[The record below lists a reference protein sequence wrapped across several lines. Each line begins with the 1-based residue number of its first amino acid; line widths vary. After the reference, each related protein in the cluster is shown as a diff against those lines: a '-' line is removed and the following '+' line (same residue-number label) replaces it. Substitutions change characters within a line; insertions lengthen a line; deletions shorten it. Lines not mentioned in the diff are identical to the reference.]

1 MLQRVYA
8 ALVIL
13 LLSTSVAVAQQSGK
27 IKGKVLDKET
37 GEGIPFATIKVFKD
51 GLLKSGAE
59 SDMDGE
65 YLISSLEAAS
75 YDLEVEAFGYVTQRV
90 EGVIVSADKIQ
101 FNDFKLTAGDGQT
114 GDQLDEVEVV
124 YYKVPL
130 IDKDGGA
137 SGGTI
142 TQEDIAKMPGRSAAS
157 IAATVGGVG
166 TDANGSITSVRGARN
181 NSTYYYID
189 GIKVRGSTGLP
200 KSAIQEVSVITGGLP
215 ANYGDATGGVISIT
229 TRGPSSFYFGGI
241 DILSSGFK
249 IGENTYGLDNYAYNL
264 VEGSL
269 SGPLL
274 MKKDSNGEKTEPI
287 LGFFISANATSIV
300 DDRPF
305 GIPTYR
311 LKPSVREE
319 LIAEPL
325 RPTGTGQGVFY
336 NTDFLS
342 PDAFEQVKYRQ
353 NIARQGVTFAG
364 KIDVNAGPTVNL
376 TFGGS
381 LDWNTRSS
389 GDWVNSV
396 FNYDNYPK
404 LTNLSWRAYGRF
416 TQRFTNS
423 DDDVEVGEGEEAP
436 KPALIK
442 NIYYT
447 VMADFSKFNQ
457 RVEDFTHGESFYNY
471 GYVGK
476 FETFRQNSYQ
486 WNNDLQALEHNGF
499 DDTLVVFTPSETN
512 RELAAITSQYYS
524 IYDDPEGNYENF
536 DQIQDGNAL
545 LNGQLPASVYGIWS
559 NIGSQYNGYSRT
571 DNQQFRITAM
581 GSADI
586 GDHAVSI
593 GFEYEQRQDRFFSA
607 APVGLWTHL
616 RQLTNN
622 HITELDF
629 SKPTISQIG
638 SLTLID
644 YERLNAAPGE
654 YSGSDAQAF
663 FDYNLRNALGL
674 DPDGTDFINVD
685 AIDPEFYAANGNL
698 ALFSA
703 DELLNNGNNFVT
715 YYGYD
720 HTGAKTKDR
729 PSFDDFFTAQDE
741 FGNFTRP
748 VAPFEPIYSAAY
760 IMDKFAFD
768 DLIFNVGL
776 RVDRFDANQK
786 VLQDQF
792 SLYPT
797 KTVKEATEFTHPT
810 SISQDAVVYVN
821 DIYNPTSVNGY
832 REGNQWYNADGTEIT
847 DPTLIYT
854 AAGVA
859 PYLADGVSPDDEV
872 SSNAFRDYQPQ
883 INVMPRIA
891 FSFPIS
897 DQALFFAHYDVL
909 TVRPDGGNRLDP
921 LDYFYMRN
929 RSSIVN
935 NPDLRPSKTIDYELG
950 FQQVLSASSSL
961 KISAFYREQRDQV
974 ALVAATGAYPRTYT
988 TYGNIDFGTVKG
1000 FTVAYDL
1007 RRTGNIWMRA
1017 AYTLQFAEGT
1027 GSDASSALNLV
1038 NTGQPNLRTIFPF
1051 NYDQRHAIQAT
1062 VDYRFGE
1069 GTDYNG
1075 PVWFGKQFFKNTGA
1089 NFVANL
1095 ASGTP
1100 YSGQSNITAEALGTS
1115 GQLEGNPNGAR
1126 KPWQFRVDAQFD
1138 KNITLKF
1145 GDDGEGGAKKI
1156 ANLNIY
1162 LLVTNLFN
1170 TQNITNVY
1178 RATGNPDDDG
1188 YLNAAQFQNTIE
1200 LQNSEE
1206 TYRYLYALRANNP
1219 FNYSVPRTIRL
1230 GVKLDF

>member
-1 MLQRVYA
+1 MLRKVYA
-8 ALVIL
+8 TFIIF
-13 LLSTSVAVAQQSGK
+13 LLSATCAFAQTGK
-27 IKGKVLDKET
+27 IKGKVLDRET
-37 GEGIPFATIKVFKD
+37 GEGIPFATIKVYKD
-51 GLLKSGAE
+51 GLLKSGTE
-59 SDMDGE
+59 TDMEGQ
-65 YLISSLEAAS
+65 YLISSLDAAS
-75 YDLEVEAFGYVTQRV
+75 YDLEVEGFGYMTQRLQ
-90 EGVIVSADKIQ
+90 GVIVNDGKIQ
-101 FNDFKLTAGDGQT
+101 FADFKLKTGDGQT
-114 GDQLDEVEVV
+114 GEMLDEVEVI
-124 YYKVPL
+124 YYEVPL

-137 SGGTI
+137 SGGTV
-142 TQEDIAKMPGRSAAS
+142 TREDIAKMPGRSAAS

-166 TDANGSITSVRGARN
+166 QDANGNISSVRGARN

-200 KSAIQEVSVITGGLP
+200 KAAIQEVQVITGGLP

-241 DILSSGFK
+241 DYLTSGFK
-249 IGENTYGLDNYAYNL
+249 LGENTYGLDNFGYNL
-264 VEGSL
+264 LEGSL
-269 SGPLL
+269 SGPLI

-287 LGFFISANATSIV
+287 VGFFISANATSIV

-305 GIPTYR
+305 AIPTVR
-311 LKPSVREE
+311 LKPSVKDE
-319 LIAEPL
+319 LIANPL

-336 NTDFLS
+336 NTDFLTAN
-342 PDAFEQVKYRQ
+342 DFEEVKYRQ
-353 NIARQGVTFAG
+353 NIARQGVTFSG
-364 KIDVNAGPTVNL
+364 KLDINAGPTVNL

-389 GDWVNSV
+389 GDWFNSV
-396 FNYDNYPK
+396 FNYDNFPK
-404 LTNLSWRAYGRF
+404 VTNLTWRAFGRF
-416 TQRFTNS
+416 SQRFTS
-423 DDDVEVGEGEEAP
+423 ERDEDDPEA
-436 KPALIK
+436 KQALIK

-447 VMADFSKFNQ
+447 VSADFSKFNNW
-457 RVEDFTHGESFYNY
+457 VEDYTHGDNLFNY

-476 FETFRQNSYQ
+476 FETYRRNSYQ
-486 WNNDLQALEHNGF
+486 WNNELQSLEHNGF
-499 DDTLVVFTPSETN
+499 DDYLVEFTPSETN
-512 RELAAITSQYYS
+512 TELAAITSQYYS
-524 IYDDPEGNYENF
+524 IYDDPIDNYENF
-536 DQIQDGNAL
+536 TQILDGNAL
-545 LNGQLPASVYGIWS
+545 LNGMLPSNVYGIWG
-559 NIGSQYNGYSRT
+559 NIGTQYNGYQRT
-571 DNQQFRITAM
+571 DNQQFRVVAM

-586 GDHAVSI
+586 GNHAVSI

-607 APVGLWTHL
+607 SPVALWTHL

-622 HITELDF
+622 HIIELDY
-629 SKPTISQIG
+629 SKPTITNIG
-638 SLTLID
+638 SITQID
-644 YERLNAAPGE
+644 YARLNAAPGE
-654 YSGSDAQAF
+654 YVGSDAQAF
-663 FDYNLRNALGL
+663 FDYNLRNALGM
-674 DPDGTDFINVD
+674 DPDGTEFINVD
-685 AIDPEFYAANGNL
+685 AIDPEFYAANGGL
-698 ALFSA
+698 GLFSA

-720 HTGAKTKDR
+720 HTGQKTTTK
-729 PSFDDFFTAQDE
+729 PSFDDFFTEQDE
-741 FGNFTRP
+741 YGNFTRP
-748 VAPFEPIYSAAY
+748 VAPFEPIYTAAY

-776 RVDRFDANQK
+776 RVDRFDANQM
-786 VLQDQF
+786 VLSDPF

-797 KTVKEATEFTHPT
+797 KTVKEVSEFNHPS

-832 REGNQWYNADGTEIT
+832 REGSNWFNADGTPIT
-847 DPTLIYT
+847 DPSLIYT

-872 SSNAFRDYQPQ
+872 SSNAFVDYEPQ

-897 DQALFFAHYDVL
+897 DEALFFAHYDVL
-909 TVRPDGGNRLDP
+909 TVRPNFGNRLDP
-921 LDYFYMRN
+921 LDYFYMKNRN
-929 RSSIVN
+929 VTVN
-935 NPDLRPSKTIDYELG
+935 NPNLRPSKTIDYELG
-950 FQQVLSASSSL
+950 FQQVLSSSSSL
-961 KISAFYREQRDQV
+961 KIQAFYRELRDQIAVV
-974 ALVAATGAYPRTYT
+974 AVTGAYPRTYT
-988 TYGNIDFGTVKG
+988 SYGNIDFGTVKG
-1000 FTVAYDL
+1000 LTVMYDL
-1007 RRTGNIWMRA
+1007 RRTGNLWMRA

-1027 GSDASSALNLV
+1027 GSDAQSALNLV

-1051 NYDQRHAIQAT
+1051 NYDQRHAINAT

-1069 GTDYNG
+1069 GSDYNG
-1075 PVWFGKQFFKNTGA
+1075 PIWFGKQVLKNTGA

-1100 YSGQSNITAEALGTS
+1100 YSGQSNITASALGTN

-1145 GDDGEGGAKKI
+1145 GKSDEGEAKKV

-1162 LLVTNLFN
+1162 LLITNLFN
-1170 TQNITNVY
+1170 TRNIVSVY

-1200 LQNSEE
+1200 LQNSQE

-1230 GVKLDF
+1230 GIKLDF